1 MSKDDDRIGVRE
13 DMEKLLFYLP
23 EGCIAEHVPDASS
36 LDSSIIG
43 PYDGDLQFEI
53 PDNIKRKDL
62 LLPNLSEIDVV
73 RHFTNL
79 SRMNFGIDVGSYP
92 LGSCTMKYN
101 PKINEDIARLEAFA
115 NLHPNSPEDSQQG
128 SLRLMYELEQYF
140 KVLTG
145 MDDFSLQ
152 AAAGSQSEL
161 MGAMMVKAF
170 YKEKEKEKEKNEGN
184 K

>member
-1 MSKDDDRIGVRE
+1 MVLMMQTSKLKYQTTSK
-13 DMEKLLFYLP
+13 EKF
-23 EGCIAEHVPDASS
+23 
-36 LDSSIIG
+36 
-43 PYDGDLQFEI
+43 
-53 PDNIKRKDL
+53 L

-73 RHFTNL
+73 RHFTRL

-101 PKINEDIARLEAFA
+101 PKVNEDIARLETFA

-128 SLRLMYELEQYF
+128 SLRLMYELEQYL

-152 AAAGSQSEL
+152 AAVGSQSEL
-161 MGAMMVKAF
+161 MGVMMAKAF
-170 YKEKEKEKEKNEGN
+170 YKEKEKEKEKNEGKRRTKIIIPDSAHGTN
-184 K
+184 PETAPCVSSKSYPFLLIRMAILI